1 MANKYRV
8 GIIGCGGIAH
18 AHARGYET
26 LEGVEIAAIADPI
39 PEAMNEFG
47 DKHHI
52 TKRYADARKML
63 DEEELDIVSVCTWHK
78 LHAPMTIAA
87 CTRKP
92 KAVLCEKPMA
102 TNLMECDDMMIAA
115 RRNNVKL
122 AIGHQ
127 RRFNAAWNEGKR
139 LIADGAIGEVRLVFC
154 NGTNQGILN
163 DATHSID
170 FMRYLLGDP
179 GTLWV
184 MGNIQR
190 KTDRYERDV
199 RIEECA
205 EGVICFENGTIGLIL
220 QELLWPIS
228 RAFPATGR
236 AGMGGIFLGSDGIL
250 EVDEMKVR
258 LLSPK
263 TGKWET
269 KEVKGEDPFAAQARE
284 LIDWIEG
291 RIEHRGRAEHGRAAV
306 EVIMAIYESAR
317 MHECV
322 KREPIGSPMGSSHVL
337 PSGIPLSR
345 LVHTRVSPLD
355 LLIDSGHLAVE
366 RPGPHDVRSFL
377 LRGEDMV
384 RREKD
389 NK

>member
-1 MANKYRV
+1 MADKYRV

-18 AHARGYET
+18 AHAKGYEA
-26 LEGVEIAAIADPI
+26 LEAAEIAAIADPV
-39 PEAMNEFG
+39 PEALNQFG
-47 DKHHI
+47 DKYGI
-52 TKRYADARKML
+52 ANRYADAGEML
-63 DEEELDIVSVCTWHK
+63 DEEELDVVSVCTWHK
-78 LHAPMTIAA
+78 LHAPLTIAA
-87 CTRKP
+87 CARKP

-102 TNLMECDDMMIAA
+102 TNMMECDNMMIAA

-139 LIADGAIGEVRLVFC
+139 LIAEGAIGKVRLVFC
-154 NGTNQGILN
+154 SGTNQGILN

-170 FMRYLLGDP
+170 FMRYLLGDL

-190 KTDRYERDV
+190 KTDRYERDI

-205 EGVICFENGTIGLIL
+205 EGVICFGNGTIGLIL
-220 QELLWPIS
+220 QELLWPVS
-228 RAFPATGR
+228 GAVPPTGR

-250 EVDEMKVR
+250 EVDEKKVR
-258 LLSPK
+258 LLSSK
-263 TGKWET
+263 TGKWQT
-269 KEVKGEDPFAAQARE
+269 TEVEGENPFVAQAKE

-291 RIEHRGRAEHGRAAV
+291 RVEHRGTAENGRAAV
-306 EVIMAIYESAR
+306 EIIMAIYESVR

-322 KREPIGSPMGSSHVL
+322 KLQSIGSPMGTAQVL

-345 LVHTRVSPLD
+345 LVHTGLSPLD
-355 LLIDSGHLAVE
+355 LMIDSGHLRVE
-366 RPGPHDVRSFL
+366 RPGQYDVRSFL
-377 LRGEDMV
+377 LRGEETA
-384 RREKD
+384 REKED
-389 NK
+389 SK